1 MGIMV
6 KFTTSC
12 HAGGQNQIIY
22 LLKPDSLDMIF
33 FALISETYAE
43 NILDTTHMWGTTS
56 FHLCLHILILQCKM
70 KHMTIKL

>member
-1 MGIMV
+1 MYWVLLI

-12 HAGGQNQIIY
+12 HAGERNRMDY

-43 NILDTTHMWGTTS
+43 NILDITHLWGIFSSLSTYS
-56 FHLCLHILILQCKM
+56 YFAM
-70 KHMTIKL
+70 